1 MIVADDLRYFLEVA
15 RTRRL
20 LTAGRRLGVNHTTV
34 GRRIAALERSIGN
47 RLFDRAPAGWVLT
60 DAGHRLLVHAE
71 AIESTLL
78 AAMESTASGGGRLS
92 GTVRVATPDGFG
104 TFVLAPNLA
113 ELCATHPDLDIQIV
127 TATRND
133 VLSTREFD
141 LAVTLEPPAQ
151 RSVECAELADYE
163 LGLYATCEYLATHP
177 RIARA
182 TDLQEH
188 RLIGYIDSLLD
199 IAALR
204 ILDDIVPGHRAQIQT
219 NNVTGQWTAAAAG
232 SGVAVLPLYIG
243 DPDPRLVR
251 VLPDE
256 VTVARKYW
264 LIVPR
269 DLRRLARVRAVIA
282 MMRTIATTQP
292 GLTVPS

>member
-20 LTAGRRLGVNHTTV
+20 LTAGRRLGVSHTTV
-34 GRRIAALERSIGN
+34 SRRIAVLERSIGN

-60 DAGHRLLVHAE
+60 DVGHRLLMHAE

-78 AAMESTASGGGRLS
+78 AAMESAASGGGRLS
-92 GTVRVATPDGFG
+92 GTVRIATPEGFG
-104 TFVLAPNLA
+104 AFVLAPNLS
-113 ELCATHPDLDIQIV
+113 ELCAQHPDLDIQIV
-127 TATRND
+127 TATSND

-141 LAVTLEPPAQ
+141 LAVTLEPPSQ
-151 RSVECAELADYE
+151 RSVEFSELADYQ
-163 LGLYATCEYLATHP
+163 LGLYATGDYLANHP
-177 RIARA
+177 KITRVA
-182 TDLQEH
+182 DLQEH

-199 IAALR
+199 IPALR

-219 NNVTGQWTAAAAG
+219 NNVTGQWTAAAG
-232 SGVAVLPLYIG
+232 GFGVAVLPLYIG
-243 DPDPRLVR
+243 EPDSRLVR

-256 VTVARKYW
+256 VTVTRKYW

-269 DLRRLARVRAVIA
+269 DLQRLARIRAAIA
-282 MMRTIATTQP
+282 MLRSIAATQD
-292 GLTVPS
+292 GLLTA